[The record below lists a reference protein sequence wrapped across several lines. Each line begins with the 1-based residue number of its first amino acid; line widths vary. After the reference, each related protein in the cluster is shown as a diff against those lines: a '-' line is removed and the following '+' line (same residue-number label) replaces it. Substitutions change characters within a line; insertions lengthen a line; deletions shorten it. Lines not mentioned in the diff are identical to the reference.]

1 MRISDWSSDVCSS
14 DLKEIDP
21 RYGSWEDVER
31 ISSEYDLSLD
41 LMINHLSDESEE
53 FKDFLKLG
61 YRSEYA
67 DLFVHVDQMGDI
79 SPDDMARIHIR
90 KEKEPFREV
99 TFGDGSKGR
108 VWCTF
113 TEKQIDLNYN
123 SPKTYALMEDY
134 IKFLPEIGVKL
145 FRLDA
150 FGYTTKRIGTSCF
163 SVDNG

>member
-1 MRISDWSSDVCSS
+1 
-14 DLKEIDP
+14 
-21 RYGSWEDVER
+21 
-31 ISSEYDLSLD
+31 
-41 LMINHLSDESEE
+41 MINHLSDESEE

-90 KEKEPFREV
+90 KEKETFREV

-113 TEKQIDLNYN
+113 TEQQIDPNR
-123 SPKTYALMEDY
+123 SEERRVGKE
-134 IKFLPEIGVKL
+134 GV
-145 FRLDA
+145 RTCRNRGWA
-150 FGYTTKRIGTSCF
+150 
-163 SVDNG
+163 

>member
-1 MRISDWSSDVCSS
+1 
-14 DLKEIDP
+14 
-21 RYGSWEDVER
+21 
-31 ISSEYDLSLD
+31 
-41 LMINHLSDESEE
+41 
-53 FKDFLKLG
+53 
-61 YRSEYA
+61 
-67 DLFVHVDQMGDI
+67 MGDI

-134 IKFLPEIGVKL
+134 IKFLTARGVTL

-150 FGYTTKRIGTSCF
+150 FGYTPTRIGTSCF
-163 SVDNG
+163 LVEPAVYDILKWIDALAREHGAETPPEETGREAGRERVGQY

>member
-1 MRISDWSSDVCSS
+1 
-14 DLKEIDP
+14 
-21 RYGSWEDVER
+21 
-31 ISSEYDLSLD
+31 
-41 LMINHLSDESEE
+41 
-53 FKDFLKLG
+53 
-61 YRSEYA
+61 
-67 DLFVHVDQMGDI
+67 MGDI

-134 IKFLPEIGVKL
+134 IKFLTARGVQL
-145 FRLDA
+145 LRLDA

-163 SVDNG
+163 LVEPDVHDIPKRCAALARRPGAERLSGEHGRETGVRGGGGR

>member
-99 TFGDGSKGR
+99 TRSEEHTSELQSLMRTSYAVF
-108 VWCTF
+108 C
-113 TEKQIDLNYN
+113 LNK
-123 SPKTYALMEDY
+123 KTVQQRTQH
-134 IKFLPEIGVKL
+134 I
-145 FRLDA
+145 
-150 FGYTTKRIGTSCF
+150 
-163 SVDNG
+163 NN

>member
-1 MRISDWSSDVCSS
+1 
-14 DLKEIDP
+14 
-21 RYGSWEDVER
+21 
-31 ISSEYDLSLD
+31 
-41 LMINHLSDESEE
+41 MINPLSDESEE
-53 FKDFLKLG
+53 FKDYLKLG

-67 DLFVHVDQMGDI
+67 DLCVHVDQMGDI

-134 IKFLPEIGVKL
+134 IKFRQEERRVGKGCVSKCR
-145 FRLDA
+145 FRLYA
-150 FGYTTKRIGTSCF
+150 VQLTKKTVHDTKKR
-163 SVDNG
+163 

>member
-1 MRISDWSSDVCSS
+1 
-14 DLKEIDP
+14 
-21 RYGSWEDVER
+21 
-31 ISSEYDLSLD
+31 
-41 LMINHLSDESEE
+41 MINHLSDESEE

-99 TFGDGSKGR
+99 TFGEGRKGR
-108 VWCTF
+108 VWCTS

-123 SPKTYALMEDY
+123 STKTYAMKEDY
-134 IKFLPEIGVKL
+134 STFLTERGVQW
-145 FRLDA
+145 FSLDEL
-150 FGYTTKRIGTSCF
+150 GHTTQRTDHKR
-163 SVDNG
+163 VQEDR

>member
-14 DLKEIDP
+14 DLRIGGIHVLPPYPSNADGGFSPLTHKEIDP

-67 DLFVHVDQMGDI
+67 DLD
-79 SPDDMARIHIR
+79 R
-90 KEKEPFREV
+90 KSTR
-99 TFGDGSKGR
+99 
-108 VWCTF
+108 
-113 TEKQIDLNYN
+113 LN
-123 SPKTYALMEDY
+123 S
-134 IKFLPEIGVKL
+134 
-145 FRLDA
+145 
-150 FGYTTKRIGTSCF
+150 SH
-163 SVDNG
+163 